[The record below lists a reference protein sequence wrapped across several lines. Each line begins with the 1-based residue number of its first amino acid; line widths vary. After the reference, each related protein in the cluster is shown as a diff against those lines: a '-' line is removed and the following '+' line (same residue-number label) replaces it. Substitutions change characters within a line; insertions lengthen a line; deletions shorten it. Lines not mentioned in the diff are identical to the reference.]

1 MQLVTSLAGKPH
13 GSVQQKKTQGE
24 ESLVRKVRERERE
37 RERERGRERWGE
49 RERKMIMIALKQH
62 KQLSFP
68 MEIKT
73 EKSLIWPYL

>member
-24 ESLVRKVRERERE
+24 ESLVRKVRERQRDRE
-37 RERERGRERWGE
+37 RRRVGGVGE

-68 MEIKT
+68 IEIKT